1 MKTTESQRIIV
12 KIGTNVLTNGTDSL
26 NQKTM
31 SSLAAQITTL
41 IQKDIEVILITSG
54 AIAAGRHKANSNHRT
69 ENLTTKDVHSRQVL
83 AAVGQAQLMRSWD
96 EIFQKHSIIAG
107 QALLTRNDLNDRA
120 GYLNARNTLTQMLSL
135 KILPI
140 INENDVVS
148 IEEIDQSTIGD
159 NDYLSAQVANLVD
172 ADLLLILTDTEGLF
186 SENPQTNNSAYLIK
200 KVEKIDDSILKMA
213 GKPSERGTGGMSS
226 KIIAARLATQH
237 GAHVIIAHGHKD
249 SVIIDACNHKN
260 VGTLFL
266 PTGDRTESKR
276 RYLMSGLQV
285 QGRIIIDDG
294 AVKALQHSGT
304 SLLPAGVLS
313 AEGNF
318 LRGSVVEIYSDSNAH
333 IATGI
338 VNYDLDEIEK
348 IAGKHSDDISKTLGY
363 AHSIEIIHRNNLILI

>member
-1 MKTTESQRIIV
+1 
-12 KIGTNVLTNGTDSL
+12 
-26 NQKTM
+26 
-31 SSLAAQITTL
+31 
-41 IQKDIEVILITSG
+41 
-54 AIAAGRHKANSNHRT
+54 
-69 ENLTTKDVHSRQVL
+69 
-83 AAVGQAQLMRSWD
+83 
-96 EIFQKHSIIAG
+96 
-107 QALLTRNDLNDRA
+107 
-120 GYLNARNTLTQMLSL
+120 
-135 KILPI
+135 
-140 INENDVVS
+140 
-148 IEEIDQSTIGD
+148 
-159 NDYLSAQVANLVD
+159 
-172 ADLLLILTDTEGLF
+172 
-186 SENPQTNNSAYLIK
+186 
-200 KVEKIDDSILKMA
+200 MA

-318 LRGSVVEIYSDSNAH
+318 LRGSVVEIYSDSNVH

>member
-31 SSLAAQITTL
+31 SSLAAQIATL

-186 SENPQTNNSAYLIK
+186 SENPHTNNSAYLIK
-200 KVEKIDDSILKMA
+200 KVEKIDDSIMKMA

-266 PTGDRTESKR
+266 QTGDRTESKR

-318 LRGSVVEIYSDSNAH
+318 LRGSVVEIYSDSNVH

>member
-31 SSLAAQITTL
+31 SSLAAQIATL
-41 IQKDIEVILITSG
+41 MQKDIEVILITSG
-54 AIAAGRHKANSNHRT
+54 AIAAGRHKANANHLT

-186 SENPQTNNSAYLIK
+186 SENPHTDNSAYLIK
-200 KVEKIDDSILKMA
+200 KVEKIDDSIMKMA

-249 SVIIDACNHKN
+249 SVIIEACNHKN

-318 LRGSVVEIYSDSNAH
+318 LRGSVVEIYSDSNVE

>member
-31 SSLAAQITTL
+31 SSLAAQIATL

-120 GYLNARNTLTQMLSL
+120 GYLNARTTLTQMLSL

-186 SENPQTNNSAYLIK
+186 SENPHTNNSAYLIK
-200 KVEKIDDSILKMA
+200 KVEKIDDSIMKMA

>member
-1 MKTTESQRIIV
+1 MKTKESQRIIV

-31 SSLAAQITTL
+31 SSLAAQIATL
-41 IQKDIEVILITSG
+41 IQNDIEVILITSG

-186 SENPQTNNSAYLIK
+186 SENPHTNNSAYLIET
-200 KVEKIDDSILKMA
+200 VEKIDDTIIKMA
-213 GKPSERGTGGMSS
+213 GKPSDRGTGGMSS

-237 GAHVIIAHGHKD
+237 GAYVIIAHGHKD
-249 SVIIDACNHKN
+249 SVIIDASNRKN

-285 QGRIIIDDG
+285 QGRIIVDDG